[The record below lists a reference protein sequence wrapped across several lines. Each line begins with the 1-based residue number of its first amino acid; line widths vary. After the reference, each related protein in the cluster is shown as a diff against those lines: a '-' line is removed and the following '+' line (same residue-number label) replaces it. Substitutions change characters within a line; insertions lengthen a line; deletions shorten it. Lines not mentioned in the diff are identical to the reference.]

1 MKKLRS
7 RLWIKLILS
16 AVFAAACA
24 AFVYVWALELSYR
37 LLDQIY
43 INPAVI
49 LKREEQ
55 YIKDFQ
61 SYVTEQKLSMN
72 DRKKIKEFTK
82 TDWTIVMALY
92 QENDII
98 FSSDSRFIVPLP
110 ADEYGETIKDT
121 SEASGVFNVTFTDGA
136 VQAALVYTGYENYQ
150 SAGVIV
156 TLLSG
161 LCFAVILYLLIRKKV
176 KYIELLGKELEIL
189 KGGDLNY
196 QITIRGNDELAA
208 LAGEMDSMR
217 RAIRSRQ
224 EEEELAHLANRGIV
238 TAMSHDLRTPL
249 TALMGYLDI
258 LSIEEDPGKKQKYL
272 SVCRDKACQ
281 IKSLSDKLF
290 EYFLVYSSDQDELHA
305 DEVNGAEFVGQ
316 IVEESLF
323 DLENEGIEVAR
334 RAGEITCRLLVDVD
348 LMRRVFGNLFSN
360 ILKYADRSH
369 AVQAEYGETKG
380 ELVIRLRNSVAADAS
395 ERESSNI
402 GLKTCETILK
412 RHGGTF
418 SYQKD
423 AGMFEA
429 EVRIPCIRE

>member
-1 MKKLRS
+1 
-7 RLWIKLILS
+7 
-16 AVFAAACA
+16 
-24 AFVYVWALELSYR
+24 
-37 LLDQIY
+37 
-43 INPAVI
+43 
-49 LKREEQ
+49 
-55 YIKDFQ
+55 
-61 SYVTEQKLSMN
+61 
-72 DRKKIKEFTK
+72 
-82 TDWTIVMALY
+82 

-290 EYFLVYSSDQDELHA
+290 EIFWY
-305 DEVNGAEFVGQ
+305 
-316 IVEESLF
+316 
-323 DLENEGIEVAR
+323 
-334 RAGEITCRLLVDVD
+334 T
-348 LMRRVFGNLFSN
+348 
-360 ILKYADRSH
+360 
-369 AVQAEYGETKG
+369 AVT
-380 ELVIRLRNSVAADAS
+380 R
-395 ERESSNI
+395 
-402 GLKTCETILK
+402 
-412 RHGGTF
+412 
-418 SYQKD
+418 
-423 AGMFEA
+423 
-429 EVRIPCIRE
+429 

>member
-1 MKKLRS
+1 M
-7 RLWIKLILS
+7 
-16 AVFAAACA
+16 
-24 AFVYVWALELSYR
+24 
-37 LLDQIY
+37 
-43 INPAVI
+43 
-49 LKREEQ
+49 
-55 YIKDFQ
+55 
-61 SYVTEQKLSMN
+61 
-72 DRKKIKEFTK
+72 
-82 TDWTIVMALY
+82 
-92 QENDII
+92 
-98 FSSDSRFIVPLP
+98 
-110 ADEYGETIKDT
+110 
-121 SEASGVFNVTFTDGA
+121 
-136 VQAALVYTGYENYQ
+136 
-150 SAGVIV
+150 
-156 TLLSG
+156 
-161 LCFAVILYLLIRKKV
+161 
-176 KYIELLGKELEIL
+176 LGKELEIL

-348 LMRRVFGNLFSN
+348 LMRRVFGNLFPIS
-360 ILKYADRSH
+360 
-369 AVQAEYGETKG
+369 
-380 ELVIRLRNSVAADAS
+380 
-395 ERESSNI
+395 
-402 GLKTCETILK
+402 
-412 RHGGTF
+412 
-418 SYQKD
+418 
-423 AGMFEA
+423 
-429 EVRIPCIRE
+429 

>member
-1 MKKLRS
+1 
-7 RLWIKLILS
+7 
-16 AVFAAACA
+16 
-24 AFVYVWALELSYR
+24 
-37 LLDQIY
+37 
-43 INPAVI
+43 
-49 LKREEQ
+49 
-55 YIKDFQ
+55 
-61 SYVTEQKLSMN
+61 
-72 DRKKIKEFTK
+72 
-82 TDWTIVMALY
+82 
-92 QENDII
+92 
-98 FSSDSRFIVPLP
+98 
-110 ADEYGETIKDT
+110 
-121 SEASGVFNVTFTDGA
+121 
-136 VQAALVYTGYENYQ
+136 
-150 SAGVIV
+150 
-156 TLLSG
+156 
-161 LCFAVILYLLIRKKV
+161 
-176 KYIELLGKELEIL
+176 
-189 KGGDLNY
+189 
-196 QITIRGNDELAA
+196 
-208 LAGEMDSMR
+208 MDSMR

-316 IVEESLF
+316 IVE
-323 DLENEGIEVAR
+323 VAR

-369 AVQAEYGETKG
+369 AVQAEYGETKD